1 MSSHALADRD
11 APLVLDPQLRVR
23 LEELA
28 EALGRDAS
36 KLADAV
42 LRQFLDESERHLAAI
57 DAGIAEADAGELLD
71 YDEVKAEVLE
81 KLSALPRR

>member
-1 MSSHALADRD
+1 MNTYALAGSD
-11 APLVLDPQLRVR
+11 APLVLDPHLRVR

-57 DAGIAEADAGELLD
+57 DAGIAEADAGQLLD
-71 YDEVKAEVLE
+71 YDAVKAELLE
-81 KLSALPRR
+81 KLSALPGR